1 MTMKVEVLNR
11 RQSYSKWRQECFYEV
26 EVQFKDEPSAW
37 IPEETYLAM
46 NEKIQMA
53 QSQQFN
59 T

>member
-1 MTMKVEVLNR
+1 MKVEVLNR